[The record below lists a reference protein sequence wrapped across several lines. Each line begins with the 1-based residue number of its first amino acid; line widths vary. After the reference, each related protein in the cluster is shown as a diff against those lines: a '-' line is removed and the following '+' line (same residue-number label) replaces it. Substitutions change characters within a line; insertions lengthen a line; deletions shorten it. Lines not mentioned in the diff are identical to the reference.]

1 MSDVHSYAHN
11 SDGVAGTYGAQDTG
25 STWKTNNT
33 TMTLIQGMYDVRVVH
48 GPVTHVLDNIDCRA
62 TTCSATVPTATL
74 TVNFPGMS
82 DVHSYAHATDRV
94 AGTYGALDSSSTW
107 KSNSTTLN
115 LLQGVYDVR
124 VVHGPMTI
132 VLDNVDC
139 RAATCSVTAPVA
151 TLTVNFPGLTDAHTY
166 AHASDGAAGTYGS
179 QDSSSTWKANGSTL
193 TLLQGV
199 YDLRIVKGPI
209 ATVLD
214 NVNCQAATCTA
225 DVPLTTLTVNFAG
238 KSSVHS
244 YVRADDAAAASAN
257 GAQVSS
263 STWKTDT
270 TSFVLLRSTYDVLMR
285 QSTTDRIED
294 AVDCTG
300 PTCMVTWDSAEA
312 PKLPPA
318 TPTPA
323 AKPSVKK
330 TFVSDEEGLITWR
343 LEPGA
348 AVDLFVWDRTI
359 TGCEEHGG
367 ASCGEIASG
376 GNGLFSASAK
386 EQQYLLVSQKI
397 EKKGDSCEVTN
408 TAEFAPSPKEKPETV
423 SATYKCSGAS
433 TMGWGLFALFAAG
446 AASVAW
452 VVHRKYEWQR

>member
-1 MSDVHSYAHN
+1 
-11 SDGVAGTYGAQDTG
+11 
-25 STWKTNNT
+25 
-33 TMTLIQGMYDVRVVH
+33 
-48 GPVTHVLDNIDCRA
+48 
-62 TTCSATVPTATL
+62 
-74 TVNFPGMS
+74 
-82 DVHSYAHATDRV
+82 
-94 AGTYGALDSSSTW
+94 
-107 KSNSTTLN
+107 
-115 LLQGVYDVR
+115 
-124 VVHGPMTI
+124 
-132 VLDNVDC
+132 
-139 RAATCSVTAPVA
+139 
-151 TLTVNFPGLTDAHTY
+151 
-166 AHASDGAAGTYGS
+166 
-179 QDSSSTWKANGSTL
+179 
-193 TLLQGV
+193 LQGV